1 MFIFIQLGCESVK
14 GQKLGYVRV
23 SSAEQNTGRQ
33 LEGIEVDRIFI
44 DKASGKNTARP
55 KFQEMLSYVREGD
68 MIVVHSMD
76 RFARSLKDLVTEVD
90 QLVKRGV
97 AIQFVKENITFTAQ
111 ATPMDNL
118 MLQLMGAFAQF
129 EREIILERQKEGI
142 KIAAAQ
148 GKYKGRIHKLN
159 PDQAQALRQ
168 AWDEKKYSSKVDLA
182 KAFGISRQA
191 VYRYL
196 SRRED

>member
-14 GQKLGYVRV
+14 GQKVGYVRV

-33 LEGIEVDRIFI
+33 LEGIEVDRIFV

-97 AIQFVKENITFTAQ
+97 AIQFVKENITFTTQ
-111 ATPMDNL
+111 ATPMDSL

-196 SRRED
+196 SRR